1 MSINI
6 GFRPPQA
13 RRHSYVVIVKKM
25 STFVKS
31 IHETSHALLYTN
43 RVKNRKK
50 VPLYS
55 RDFCTGRLLKS

>member
-43 RVKNRKK
+43 SVKNRKK
-50 VPLYS
+50 S
-55 RDFCTGRLLKS
+55 TI